1 MEQKLLFALDA
12 LRKGRKKLIDKTIFE
27 DPELYRYFFEFEN
40 DQDALL
46 LVFECEK
53 MLFINDV
60 MCDEDSDLSENITNN
75 RILQHAIY
83 NLIQIL
89 DKSSPSK
96 GSKVYIE
103 ISSLYNEKIQ
113 FLKNIIN
120 IECDTGLVMNKI
132 KYQKYKDDALFKRLV
147 EAMELKNGIH
157 H

>member
-12 LRKGRKKLIDKTIFE
+12 LRKGRKKLVDKTIFE
-27 DPELYRYFFEFEN
+27 NHELYRYFFEFEN
-40 DQDALL
+40 DHDALL
-46 LVFECEK
+46 LVFEYEK
-53 MLFINDV
+53 MLFINDI
-60 MCDEDSDLSENITNN
+60 MCGDDSDLSENITNN
-75 RILQHAIY
+75 RILQYAIY

-89 DKSSPSK
+89 DKSSISK
-96 GSKVYIE
+96 ESKVDIE

-113 FLKNIIN
+113 FLKKIIH
-120 IECDTGLVMNKI
+120 IECDAGLVMNKI